1 MLEYFLTLR
10 LRLLIIDHQVP
21 EGYRMRVKGS
31 LINTAVRSL
40 AQSMNTTT
48 MVSLVKRLMR
58 DYDLN
63 ARTGFPPS
71 IPIPNIDAS
80 RQIVNDL
87 VEGDL
92 FPQFINLLVEIST
105 RGWMGKK
112 YDIAYIRDLVK
123 ELVEHGFIYDAEN
136 KLFVEDPAVRRTRNW
151 GVLREGQECIFTFL
165 RFDIVGNTEMVRNHP
180 KEVIDATY
188 SDFGDIV
195 KRSVNKRN
203 GRIWSWEG
211 DGGLIAFYFANK
223 NQMATLSAMEILHD
237 LFLYN
242 RLSCRLG
249 SPLKTR
255 IAVHSGNCDYTSL
268 EEDIKKLEP
277 VKKTIEYESKY
288 TAPNSATISGVVH
301 ATLEGFVAEMFS
313 PMASASKSKLYSYSL
328 EGAN

>member
-1 MLEYFLTLR
+1 
-10 LRLLIIDHQVP
+10 
-21 EGYRMRVKGS
+21 MRVKGS

-48 MVSLVKRLMR
+48 MVSLIKRLMR

-71 IPIPNIDAS
+71 IPIPNIDAA

-87 VEGDL
+87 VENDL

-105 RGWMGKK
+105 KGWMGKT

-123 ELVEHGFIYDAEN
+123 DLVEHGFIYDATN
-136 KLFVEDPAVRRTRNW
+136 KIFVEDPAVRRTRNW
-151 GVLREGQECIFTFL
+151 GVLREGQECIFSFL
-165 RFDIVGNTEMVRNHP
+165 RFDIVGNTELVRNYP
-180 KEVIDATY
+180 KDVIDATY

-195 KRSVNKRN
+195 KRAVNRRN

-223 NQMATLSAMEILHD
+223 NQMATLSAMEILHE

-242 RLSCRLG
+242 RLCCRLD
-249 SPLKTR
+249 SPLKAR
-255 IAVHSGNCDYTSL
+255 IAVHGGNCDYTSI
-268 EEDIKKLEP
+268 EEDIKKLDP
-277 VKKTIEYESKY
+277 VKKTIEYESKH
-288 TAPNSATISGVVH
+288 TAPNSVTISGVIH
-301 ATLEGFVAEMFS
+301 STLDGIVSEMFAPES
-313 PMASASKSKLYSYSL
+313 GTTKSKLYSYRI
-328 EGAN
+328 EEAGR